1 MNELVPSDSGR
12 PQWSVFKAALEAR
25 GFRPSRRFG
34 QNFLLDENMVRAIV
48 RDAGV
53 GKGDRVLE
61 VGSGCGFLS
70 LHLLRAGVEL
80 VSVEVDARLVEI
92 TRELLS
98 NEARFTLVEGDV
110 LASKHA
116 LAPAV
121 IARLPSSEPWHLVS
135 NLPYA
140 VSGPVMAC
148 AAELEN
154 APATMTVLVQKE
166 MALRVAALPAS
177 DDWGPLS
184 IRLQID
190 YDVEL
195 LRDVPSGLFW
205 PRPKVESSVVRLV
218 RHAEP
223 WPAAER
229 RALSRLVDELFQRRR
244 QSLGRVLSE
253 VVGDRSVA
261 ADWLARAGLEQRT
274 RAEDL
279 SLETI
284 ARLSREDP
292 RRGGGSDTP

>member
-1 MNELVPSDSGR
+1 MSELVPSASGR

-25 GFRPSRRFG
+25 GFHPSRRFG

-48 RDAGV
+48 RDAEV
-53 GKGDRVLE
+53 GPGDFVLE

-80 VSVEVDARLVEI
+80 VSVEVDPRLVEV
-92 TRELLS
+92 TRELLA
-98 NEARFTLVEGDV
+98 NEARFRLVEGDV

-121 IARLPSSEPWHLVS
+121 LAALPARGPWHLVS

-140 VSGPVMAC
+140 VSAPVLAC

-166 MALRVAALPAS
+166 VALRIAAQPAS
-177 DDWGPLS
+177 ADWGPLS
-184 IRLQID
+184 VRLQID
-190 YDVEL
+190 YDARLV
-195 LRDVPSGLFW
+195 RDVASGLFW

-218 RHAEP
+218 QHATRRE
-223 WPAAER
+223 ASER
-229 RALSRLVDELFQRRR
+229 RALSRLVEELFQRRR
-244 QSLGRVLSE
+244 QTLGRVTADL
-253 VVGDRSVA
+253 VGERA
-261 ADWLARAGLEQRT
+261 AARAWLERAALVERD

-279 SLETI
+279 SLE
-284 ARLSREDP
+284 ALSRLAREDP
-292 RRGGGSDTP
+292 RPDANPR